1 MLGNRC
7 YWICN
12 TEVQLWTTELANL
25 WHDWHVSIATCR
37 GLIGLKF
44 WRCSFGA
51 GHSRTDKNTAPP
63 NRRER
68 ASRLSSVLSK
78 LDDLGKRHMPDSHV
92 EERICAP
99 KSSLPSLP
107 KLCTSKST
115 NYQKKEFGEDTSTV
129 WHFESQ
135 TRGWSQ
141 LPKKNCI
148 RLDNHFSSGTKYSN
162 FSYQGRCS
170 HLWVVYITNGDYHDS
185 TACSKFD
192 IHLAGHSFSSTLLPW
207 QPTIHQWESVSAAVC
222 PRPLI
227 VS

>member
-1 MLGNRC
+1 
-7 YWICN
+7 
-12 TEVQLWTTELANL
+12 
-25 WHDWHVSIATCR
+25 
-37 GLIGLKF
+37 
-44 WRCSFGA
+44 
-51 GHSRTDKNTAPP
+51 
-63 NRRER
+63 
-68 ASRLSSVLSK
+68 
-78 LDDLGKRHMPDSHV
+78 MPDSHV

-192 IHLAGHSFSSTLLPW
+192 IHLAGHSFIVDFTTMTAYNSSMR
-207 QPTIHQWESVSAAVC
+207 IRIRRRVSKASDCVLNIYHLDDYKVC
-222 PRPLI
+222 TPSREEFDALDSHSDRPCAHMQTMNEGKSLSIMHHWRPL
-227 VS
+227 